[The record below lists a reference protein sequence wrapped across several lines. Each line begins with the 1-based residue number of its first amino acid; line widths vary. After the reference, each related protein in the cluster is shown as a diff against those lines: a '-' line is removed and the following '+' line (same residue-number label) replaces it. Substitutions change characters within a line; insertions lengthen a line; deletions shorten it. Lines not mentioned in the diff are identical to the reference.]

1 MLAQRG
7 RPFQP
12 NPENGYVRAKVIN
25 HAPAPASALY
35 PPSPP
40 LPPLLSPCYYI
51 PVMKQ
56 HRIRNFCI
64 IAHIDHGK
72 STLADRFLE
81 LTGVVRPQDMKAQF
95 LDRMELER
103 ERGITIKG
111 KAVTMTHT
119 VAAGPHAGRYQLN
132 LIDTP
137 GHVDFSYEVSRALA
151 ACEGALLV
159 VDATQGVEAQTIAN
173 TLLALQYDLEI
184 IPVINKVD
192 LPSAEPE
199 RVAAEMAQIFG
210 FRSDEVVYVS
220 AKSGVGCGELLDA
233 IVARVPPPD
242 GGADDPFRALV
253 FDSTYNTYKGIIAY
267 VRVADGSI
275 SAQDRLQVMSSGKS
289 VDIME
294 VGVFAP
300 EPTPTDTLRA
310 GQVGYVATG
319 FKDVQE
325 CAVGDTLTRYAAP
338 AAAPLPGY
346 VELKSMVFA
355 GLYPADGE
363 DYARLRAALEKLKL
377 NDASLTIEP
386 ENSGALG
393 FGFRCGFLGL
403 VHLEIVQE
411 RLEREYDLDLIVTAP
426 SVAYEVLLT
435 SGETRRVDN
444 PSRLPPPNAISEIR
458 EPILGVTIVAPSR
471 CVGAIMELM
480 HARRSEFR
488 RMEYIQGLAG
498 SADTDQA
505 RVVMEYTMP
514 LSEML
519 ADFYNQLKSRTQGY
533 ASLDYAFEGY
543 QAAPLVRV
551 DILVNQTPVEALCLI
566 CHRDSAV
573 SQGRSLVE
581 KLRSAIPRQMFEVPI
596 QAAIGSR
603 IVARETVR
611 AMRKD
616 VLAKCYGGDI
626 TRKRKLL
633 EKQKEGKK
641 RMKRVGRVEVPQEAF
656 LSLLK
661 IGDEG

>member
-1 MLAQRG
+1 MD
-7 RPFQP
+7 
-12 NPENGYVRAKVIN
+12 
-25 HAPAPASALY
+25 
-35 PPSPP
+35 
-40 LPPLLSPCYYI
+40 
-51 PVMKQ
+51 Q
-56 HRIRNFCI
+56 HLIRNFCI

-72 STLADRFLE
+72 STLADRMLE
-81 LTGVVRPQDMKAQF
+81 ITGTVGPQEMKAQF
-95 LDRMELER
+95 LDQMDLER

-111 KAVTMTHT
+111 KAVTMKHR
-119 VAAGPHAGRYQLN
+119 AHDGIDYQLN

-173 TLLALQYDLEI
+173 TLLALQYDMEM

-199 RVAAEMAQIFG
+199 RVAAELEQIFG
-210 FRSDEVVYVS
+210 FRPEEMVYVS
-220 AKSGVGCGELLDA
+220 AKSGIGVRELLDG
-233 IVARVPPPD
+233 VVDRVPAPSGVP
-242 GGADDPFRALV
+242 DDPFRALV
-253 FDSTYNTYKGIIAY
+253 FDSTYDSYKGIIAY
-267 VRVADGSI
+267 VRVADGAMSRH
-275 SAQDRLQVMSSGKS
+275 DRLQVMSSGRS
-289 VDIME
+289 VEVIE
-294 VGVFAP
+294 VGVFSP
-300 EPTPTDTLRA
+300 EPTPTDTLVA

-319 FKDVQE
+319 FKDVKE
-325 CAVGDTLTRYAAP
+325 CAVGDTLTNQSNP
-338 AAAPLPGY
+338 AVEPMPGY

-355 GLYPADGE
+355 GLYPSDGE
-363 DYARLRAALEKLKL
+363 DYTRLRAALDKLKL
-377 NDASLTIEP
+377 NDASLTLEP

-403 VHLEIVQE
+403 MHLEIVQE

-435 SGETRRVDN
+435 NGNVLLVDN
-444 PSRLPPPNAISEIR
+444 PSALPSPTTISEIR
-458 EPILGVTIVAPSR
+458 EPILGLTIVTPNQF
-471 CVGAIMELM
+471 VGAVMELM

-488 RMEYIQGLAG
+488 RMEYIQGLG
-498 SADTDQA
+498 DSEQA

-514 LSEML
+514 LGEML

-533 ASLDYAFEGY
+533 ASLDYTFEGY
-543 QAAPLVRV
+543 RAAPLVRV
-551 DILVNQTPVEALCLI
+551 DILVNETAVEALSI
-566 CHRDSAV
+566 ISHRDNAV
-573 SQGRSLVE
+573 VHGRTLVE

-596 QAAIGSR
+596 QASIGTR

-661 IGDEG
+661 IGEEG

>member
-1 MLAQRG
+1 MNQ
-7 RPFQP
+7 Q
-12 NPENGYVRAKVIN
+12 
-25 HAPAPASALY
+25 
-35 PPSPP
+35 
-40 LPPLLSPCYYI
+40 
-51 PVMKQ
+51 
-56 HRIRNFCI
+56 RIRNFCI

-72 STLADRFLE
+72 STLADRLLE
-81 LTGVVRPQDMKAQF
+81 ITGTVRPQDMKAQF
-95 LDRMELER
+95 LDQMDLER

-111 KAVTMTHT
+111 KAVTMSHR
-119 VAAGPHAGRYQLN
+119 VAGGDYAGEYQLN

-173 TLLALQYDLEI
+173 TLLAMEYDLEM

-199 RVAAEMAQIFG
+199 RVAAEMEQIFG
-210 FRSDEVVYVS
+210 FRRDEVVFVS
-220 AKSGVGCGELLDA
+220 AKSGLGCTELLDG
-233 IVARVPPPD
+233 IVARVPPPA
-242 GGADDPFRALV
+242 GGDDDPFRALV
-253 FDSTYNTYKGIIAY
+253 FDSTYDTYKGIIAY
-267 VRVADGSI
+267 VRVADGAI
-275 SAQDRLQVMSSGKS
+275 STSDRLRVMSSGRT
-289 VDIME
+289 VEIME

-300 EPTPTDTLRA
+300 EPTPTGILEA

-325 CAVGDTLTRYAAP
+325 CAVGDTLTNNVQP
-338 AAAPLPGY
+338 AEEPLPGY

-363 DYARLRAALEKLKL
+363 DYTRLRAALEKLKL

-435 SGETRRVDN
+435 SGDVIRVDN
-444 PSRLPPPNAISEIR
+444 PSLLPQPNAVSEVR

-471 CVGAIMELM
+471 SVGAVMELM

-488 RMEYIQGLAG
+488 RMEYIQGIGGSQADAG
-498 SADTDQA
+498 ADSEQT

-514 LSEML
+514 LAEML

-533 ASLDYAFEGY
+533 ASLDYTFEGY
-543 QAAPLVRV
+543 RAAPLVRI
-551 DILVNQTPVEALCLI
+551 DILVNQTPVEALSMI
-566 CHRDSAV
+566 SHRDNAV
-573 SQGRSLVE
+573 VQGRSIVE
-581 KLRSAIPRQMFEVPI
+581 KLRSTIPRQMFEVPI

-616 VLAKCYGGDI
+616 VLSKCYGGDI

-661 IGDEG
+661 IGEEG